1 MNIVFEEIKE
11 QYLKEVKKKIKI
23 MKKDKKNDYFEPINR
38 WILTGF
44 F

>member
-11 QYLKEVKKKIKI
+11 QDLTEVKKIKI